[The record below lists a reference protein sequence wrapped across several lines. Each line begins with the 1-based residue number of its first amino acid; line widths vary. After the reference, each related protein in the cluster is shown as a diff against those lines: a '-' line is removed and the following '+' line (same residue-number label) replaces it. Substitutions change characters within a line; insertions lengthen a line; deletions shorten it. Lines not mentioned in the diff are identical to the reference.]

1 MRKVYADNAATTYPK
16 PRQVGESLLNY
27 INNIGVNISR
37 GNYEHSYS
45 TARVVFET
53 RELLCELFNFNN
65 PLNVVFTSNIT
76 ESLNIIIKGFLK
88 RGDHV
93 LVSSMEHNAV
103 IRPLHSI
110 LRNGVE
116 YITLPCDKHGKLS
129 VELVENSIQNN
140 TKLILIN
147 HVSNVFGTIQNIQEI
162 GNLCK
167 KKGIHFVI
175 DSAQSAGILPIDF
188 QKLNLSALPF
198 TGHKGLLGPQGT
210 GGILFRDD
218 FAAMVKPFREGGT
231 GSFSEQEFQPEIL
244 PDKFESGTLNIPGIF
259 GLNAGIKY
267 IKEVGLSTIWHHEQ
281 ELSKLF
287 LDNILNI
294 DGITLHGINSIQD
307 RTAVFSITIDNM
319 DCAEA
324 GYLLD
329 KEFGIMTR
337 TGIHCSPLAHKTMG
351 TFPEGTIRFSF
362 GLFNTKEDVLYIS
375 KALQQLSRNQNYY

>member
-27 INNIGVNISR
+27 INNIGVNLSR

-65 PLNVVFTSNIT
+65 PLNVVFSSNIT

-88 RGDHV
+88 SGDHV
-93 LVSSMEHNAV
+93 IVSSMEHNAV
-103 IRPLHSI
+103 MRPLHSVSNI
-110 LRNGVE
+110 GVE
-116 YITLPCDKHGKLS
+116 YTVLPCDKQGKLK
-129 VELVENSIQNN
+129 VEEVDKSIQNN
-140 TKLILIN
+140 TKLVLIN

-162 GNLCK
+162 GDLCRK
-167 KKGIHFVI
+167 KDIHFII
-175 DSAQSAGILPIDF
+175 DSAQSAGVIPIDF

-210 GGILFRDD
+210 GGIIFRED
-218 FAAMVKPFREGGT
+218 FASLVSPFREGGT
-231 GSFSEQEFQPEIL
+231 GSFSEQEFQPEIM
-244 PDKFESGTLNIPGIF
+244 PDKYESGTLNIPGIF

-267 IKEVGLSTIWHHEQ
+267 IKEVGLSTIWQHEQ

-294 DGITLHGINSIQD
+294 DGITLHGLNSLQD
-307 RTAVFSITIDNM
+307 RSAVFSITIDNL

-362 GLFNTKEDVLYIS
+362 GFFNNKEDISYIS
-375 KALQQLSRNQNYY
+375 QALQQLSRNKYY

>member
-16 PRQVGESLLNY
+16 PQQVGESLLNY
-27 INNIGVNISR
+27 INNIGVNLAR
-37 GNYEHSYS
+37 GNYENSYS
-45 TARVVFET
+45 AARVVFET
-53 RELLCELFNFNN
+53 RELLCELFNFND

-88 RGDHV
+88 NGDHV
-93 LVSSMEHNAV
+93 IVSSMEHNAV
-103 IRPLHSI
+103 IRPLHSVSK
-110 LRNGVE
+110 NGVE
-116 YITLPCDKHGKLS
+116 CSVLPCDKQGKLA
-129 VELVENSIQNN
+129 VELVEKSIKTN
-140 TKLILIN
+140 TKLVLVN

-162 GNLCK
+162 SDLCRK
-167 KKGIHFVI
+167 KNIHFII
-175 DSAQSAGILPIDF
+175 DSAQSAGVLPIDF

-210 GGILFRDD
+210 GGILFRED
-218 FAAMVKPFREGGT
+218 FAPLVNPFREGGT
-231 GSFSEQEFQPEIL
+231 GSFSEQEFQPEIM
-244 PDKFESGTLNIPGIF
+244 PDKFESGTLNIPGIY

-267 IKEVGLSTIWHHEQ
+267 IKEIGLKAIWEHEQ

-287 LDNILNI
+287 LENVLNI
-294 DGITLHGINSIQD
+294 DGVTLHGINSLQD
-307 RTAVFSITIDNM
+307 RVAVFSITIDNLNS
-319 DCAEA
+319 AEA

-362 GLFNTKEDVLYIS
+362 GLFNTKEDIHYIS
-375 KALQQLSRNQNYY
+375 KALQQLSRKKSY